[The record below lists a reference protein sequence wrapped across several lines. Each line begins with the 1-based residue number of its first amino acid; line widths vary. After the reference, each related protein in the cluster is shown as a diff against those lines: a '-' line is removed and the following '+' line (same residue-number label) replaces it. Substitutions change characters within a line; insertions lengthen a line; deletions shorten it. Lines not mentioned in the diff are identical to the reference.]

1 MSTAD
6 LEAMGGLDPAERG
19 TTATEEL
26 ARIRNQMPQL
36 LACLDAMLH
45 EGRLP
50 LLRLSDGVHMH
61 RVHKLSEQESG
72 SIDHWFFI
80 GDIHG
85 DFYAL
90 HSLIREAER
99 LDPAC
104 RILFL
109 GDIGDRGH
117 LPFECIFLLLEW
129 GVRHPGRLAWIA
141 GNHDVAYGIAGD
153 RFVSACSP
161 AEMLDE
167 LNRGDELAPHR
178 HRVGRF
184 FIKVVSRLPRALLF
198 PDGLLATHGGMPHS
212 DLQKLAGSLDGEA
225 EFLEW
230 LNSADCLEDF
240 TWNRISRYP
249 RKVPD
254 RNSSGPQY
262 GFKDFEAFC
271 ELNPAAFP
279 AKAMVTGHEHAE
291 DGADTN
297 PTYQKYPVLTLLGQ
311 GFNDLIN
318 RDAASL
324 YTQYRQFLRM
334 GRGVAGRA
342 PEVIDVPVN
351 RGELLMV
358 YREQLERA
366 ESFATPA
373 NREPLR

>member
-1 MSTAD
+1 
-6 LEAMGGLDPAERG
+6 MGGLGLAVRG
-19 TTATEEL
+19 ATAPEEL
-26 ARIRNQMPQL
+26 ARIRDQMPRL
-36 LACLDAMLH
+36 LAMLDAMLDA
-45 EGRLP
+45 GRLP
-50 LLRLSDGVHMH
+50 LLRLSDAVRTH
-61 RVHKLSEQESG
+61 RVHKLTEEEAG
-72 SIDHWFFI
+72 PIHHWFFI

-90 HSLIREAER
+90 HALIRAAEN
-99 LDPAC
+99 LDPDC
-104 RILFL
+104 RIAFL

-117 LPFECIFLLLEW
+117 LPFECIFLLLDW
-129 GVRHPGRLAWIA
+129 SVRHPGRLAWIA
-141 GNHDVAYGIAGD
+141 GNHDIAYGISGD
-153 RFVSACSP
+153 RFVSDCSP

-167 LNRGDELAPHR
+167 LNRADERSAQR
-178 HRVGRF
+178 RGIGTF
-184 FIKVVSRLPRALLF
+184 FIKLVSLLPRALLF

-212 DLQKLAGSLDGEA
+212 DLQKLAGPLDGEA

-291 DGADTN
+291 GGADTN

-311 GFNDLIN
+311 GFSDLIS